1 MNTILEITGLKKQFF
16 KCEALRGVDMSVPAG
31 RIIGL
36 LGPNAS
42 GKTALLKIAAGLLQP
57 SDGKVRYWE
66 NVPPGPDARK
76 TVGFCPDAMT
86 FPRWMRVRDAFTFYK
101 DMYDDYS
108 QSRADELMRILE
120 LQQIKDAHIRS
131 LSKGMKE
138 RLVLGL
144 TFSRETK
151 LYLLDEPLDG
161 IDPVGKLRVIDAI
174 IAMKPEGAST
184 LVSTHLVKDI
194 ERIFDSVFF
203 LSKGKIVF
211 SGNCD
216 AIREERGQTVEQA
229 YLEVFV
235 NEGSI

>member
-1 MNTILEITGLKKQFF
+1 MQTILEINGLKKQFY
-16 KCEALRGVDMSVPAG
+16 KCEALRGVDMSIPAG
-31 RIIGL
+31 QIVGL

-42 GKTALLKIAAGLLQP
+42 GKTTLLKIAAGLLQP
-57 SDGKVRYWE
+57 SAGQVYYYE
-66 NVPPGPDARK
+66 NAAPGPDARK
-76 TVGFCPDAMT
+76 TIGFCPDAMT
-86 FPRWMRVRDAFTFYK
+86 FPRWMRVRDAFTFYQE
-101 DMYDDYS
+101 MYDDYS

-120 LQQIKDAHIRS
+120 LQNIQDAHIRT
-131 LSKGMKE
+131 LSKGMRE
-138 RLVLGL
+138 RLVMGL

-161 IDPVGKLRVIDAI
+161 IDPVGKTRVIDAI

-203 LSKGKIVF
+203 LANGEIVF
-211 SGNCD
+211 SGACD

-229 YLEVFV
+229 YLEVFT
-235 NEGSI
+235 NESSI